1 MMSVLQAAR
10 PVSPAG
16 LPENITV
23 DGEILRTA
31 QKIHAVAIVLLPTL
45 GLLAAVVL
53 AFRYGMTAVD
63 LALFAGMSVLTMVGI
78 SVGYHRHFSHRAFQA
93 TQPIRV
99 LLAVLGSAAAQGSL
113 VYWVANH
120 RRHHQYTD
128 RPGDIH
134 SPYVEGVK
142 PLGKLE
148 GFWHSHMGWTFDHEI
163 TNPVV
168 FAKDLYRDRV
178 MSRVNGLY
186 LLWVLLGLLIPLIL
200 GGMITGTVRG
210 ALTGFLWGGLAR
222 MFAIYH
228 VTNAI
233 DSVTHIF
240 GSRPFET
247 GDHSTNN
254 AWLALPTL
262 GESWHNNHHAFPYSA
277 VFSLRW
283 WQLDLGSLLIL
294 GLRRVGW
301 AWDVRVP
308 APEMVEA
315 KRQQRG

>member
-1 MMSVLQAAR
+1 MSVLQAAR

-16 LPENITV
+16 LPENVTV
-23 DGEILRTA
+23 DGEILKTP

-45 GLLAAVVL
+45 GLLAAIAL
-53 AFRYGMTAVD
+53 AFRYGITAVD
-63 LALFAGMSVLTMVGI
+63 LALFAGMSVLTQVGI

-93 TQPIRV
+93 TQPVRV

-113 VYWVANH
+113 VYWVSNH

-128 RPGDIH
+128 RPGDLH
-134 SPYVEGVK
+134 SPYIEGER

-163 TNPVV
+163 TNTVV
-168 FAKDLYRDRV
+168 FAKDIYRDRV
-178 MSRVNGLY
+178 ISRVNGLY
-186 LLWVLLGLLIPLIL
+186 LLWVLLGLLIPLVL
-200 GGMITGTVRG
+200 GGVMTGTALG

-222 MFAIYH
+222 VFAIYH
-228 VTNAI
+228 VTNSI
-233 DSVTHIF
+233 DSITHIF

-247 GDHSTNN
+247 GDYSTNN

-277 VFSLRW
+277 IFSLRW
-283 WQLDLGSLLIL
+283 WQLDLGSLLIR

-308 APEMVEA
+308 TPAMVEA